1 MAGNVYDREDLA
13 SVPMNL
19 RDAIA
24 ALENSDAMRTAFGDA
39 VIEHYL
45 HAARWEQAEH
55 DRMVTD
61 LERQR
66 MFERG

>member
-1 MAGNVYDREDLA
+1 
-13 SVPMNL
+13 MNM

-24 ALENSDAMRTAFGDA
+24 ALQGSDAMRAAFGDA

-45 HAARWEQAEH
+45 HAARWEQSEH
-55 DRMVTD
+55 DRQVTD

>member
-1 MAGNVYDREDLA
+1 
-13 SVPMNL
+13 MNL

-24 ALENSDAMRTAFGDA
+24 ALEESDAMRAAFGDA

-45 HAARWEQAEH
+45 HAARWEQSEH
-55 DRMVTD
+55 DRQVTD
-61 LERQR
+61 LERHR